1 MNIHAFSLAAFG
13 LLTLIPAVLSPGC
26 KTGREYP
33 AVTESV
39 HYRVMFYNV
48 ENFFDTRDDSL
59 TTDGDFTPQGALH
72 WNTSRYHAKLEN
84 LYKTV
89 IALGGWQPPDIIG
102 ICEVENRYVLSD
114 LVNHTPLS
122 KYPYRIVH
130 DDSPDRRGIDVA
142 LVYNSKSVSL
152 LQSTYFNINRP
163 GLITREILYFKAQIH
178 RDTCHFLVNH
188 WPSRSAGQLRTDPDR
203 LSAAKRLRS
212 VVDSLFRITKNAK
225 IVIVGDFNDEP
236 QDESL
241 SAGLHAGQD
250 LRDPRHSFLYNL
262 SIAPETGKFR
272 GTVKYRGLW
281 SIFDQVIVSGS
292 LLLKNGGLRVQP
304 DGYKIFGPSFL
315 LMNDE
320 QFNGTRPFRTYNG
333 YKYLGG
339 FSDHL
344 PVYVD
349 LFVGN

>member
-1 MNIHAFSLAAFG
+1 MNIPAYSLALIA
-13 LLTLIPAVLSPGC
+13 LLTLIPAGLSPGC

-33 AVTESV
+33 AVSESV

-48 ENFFDTRDDSL
+48 ENLFDTWDDSL
-59 TTDGDFTPQGALH
+59 TTDGEFTPQGALH
-72 WNTSRYHAKLEN
+72 WNASRYHTKLEN

-114 LVNHTPLS
+114 LLNHTPLS

-130 DDSPDRRGIDVA
+130 DDSQDSRGIDVA
-142 LVYNSKSVSL
+142 LVYNSKTVSL
-152 LQSTYFNINRP
+152 LHSTFFNINRP
-163 GLITREILYFKAQIH
+163 GLITREILYFKALVH

-203 LSAAKRLRS
+203 LSAARRLRS
-212 VVDSLFRITKNAK
+212 VVDSLFRIKKKKK
-225 IVIVGDFNDEP
+225 IVIMGDFNDEP
-236 QDESL
+236 EDESL
-241 SAGLHAGQD
+241 SAGLGAEKD
-250 LRDPRHSFLYNL
+250 LRDFRQALLYNL
-262 SIAPETGKFR
+262 SISPKTGQFR
-272 GTVKYRGLW
+272 GTIKYRGQW
-281 SIFDQVIVSGS
+281 SLFDQIIVSGS
-292 LLLKNGGLRVQP
+292 LLVKNGGLCVQP
-304 DGYKIFGPSFL
+304 DGYRIFGPSFL
-315 LMNDE
+315 LVDDE

-349 LFVGN
+349 LLVGR